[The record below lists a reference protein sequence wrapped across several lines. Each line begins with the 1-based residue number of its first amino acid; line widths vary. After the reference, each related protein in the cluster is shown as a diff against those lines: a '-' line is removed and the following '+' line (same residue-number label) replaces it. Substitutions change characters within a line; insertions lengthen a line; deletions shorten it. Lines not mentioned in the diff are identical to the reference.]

1 MSSLKE
7 GLSIK
12 IGRFFLRRSIFSAE
26 GSLGNWRGR
35 RRTQTQSLSN
45 TCFFPASTPFICICI
60 CFCMCDC
67 IFRRA
72 NPVTLQHL
80 FFFFVLPYLFYLL
93 SYVYLYLHLHLH
105 LYFAEEANLVTL
117 QHLFF
122 SCVRTFLLFVA
133 SYSECLP
140 YFMQFLLNF

>member
-1 MSSLKE
+1 MPPLHKRKASYQNRTIFSLSE
-7 GLSIK
+7 FTHVRG
-12 IGRFFLRRSIFSAE
+12 IFSAE

-80 FFFFVLPYLFYLL
+80 FFLLRASIPFLFVIVFVFVFAFAFAFVFCGGSKLSHSPTSVFFVCP
-93 SYVYLYLHLHLH
+93 
-105 LYFAEEANLVTL
+105 
-117 QHLFF
+117 HLFII
-122 SCVRTFLLFVA
+122 CRILF
-133 SYSECLP
+133 
-140 YFMQFLLNF
+140 